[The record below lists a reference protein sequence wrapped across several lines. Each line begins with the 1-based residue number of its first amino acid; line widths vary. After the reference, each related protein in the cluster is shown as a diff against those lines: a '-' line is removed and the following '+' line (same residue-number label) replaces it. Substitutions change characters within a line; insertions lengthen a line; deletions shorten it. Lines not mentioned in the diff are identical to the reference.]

1 MTQFEEDKRLVE
13 RVDTFG
19 KGLNETE
26 RDILETCLLWIEEG
40 RELSS
45 KMRKVIER
53 VDDQKVN

>member
-26 RDILETCLLWIEEG
+26 QDILETCLLWIEEG
-40 RELSS
+40 RELSP

-53 VDDQKVN
+53 VDDKKVN